1 MNGDPVWPFPSQGEA
16 SRQPLPIRPGE
27 GTGDP
32 RVDRLAGQEELKER
46 QLTETLA
53 SVRGLTPREYRDAAQ
68 QGLLGRVAGDPWSRG
83 TADRGGFADLAI
95 REQAVAVA
103 RQARSEQ
110 DLRRLVRRQRASRT
124 TSTDRDMRLF
134 IDIAVRTYLAQRGVT
149 DPDGAA
155 PLSSSLFQEY
165 LNQEQAADTV
175 ARQARVG
182 QLAHQVEQDL
192 ESSGGVDRVFDLA
205 AKTGFDPLYI
215 AAFLR
220 ENDPSGLSR
229 TMGWYYDR
237 VLTLAAEHGLDPVF
251 VNVFLAEYYAGQQ
264 QPFPGSQQQPF
275 PGTIP
280 IRSVPVLSSGLIA
293 VSTAPLRPL
302 AEFIHRNGE
311 LLKSLLPGSG
321 IVEAVTGED
330 LVTGRKLAVWER
342 VLGATLDL
350 LDLLPAIGK
359 AIGAGARGVRG
370 LSGVARAVRASAAVE
385 SAATLWGRSLARMGL
400 SAKQALGAVSKL
412 GKVPSDDVAAL
423 LKRVTEA
430 RAAGRSLRLT
440 EVDRKLLRPLADAL
454 QSVQGGARAPG
465 ARAGRKV
472 PAGKPVPGKPV
483 RPGKQA
489 TRRPAP
495 APRTGKGAAADAG
508 FEAGRAALLAAL
520 GRAPVAAS
528 TLGRIGV
535 ASTRDAF
542 RRALARKLKADP
554 KHPLSLFLLENGKL
568 RPSSGKGINE
578 DEWLDMPEI
587 VEAAHVASALSL
599 KGAKTGTDRF
609 MVMSAHH
616 NRLLNSSIEG
626 KGAGAWMELPHA
638 IDIGGFPVHAESAVD
653 WVAKGLLPADVLAA
667 ARPVT
672 YP

>member
-53 SVRGLTPREYRDAAQ
+53 SVRGLTPREYRNAAQ

-103 RQARSEQ
+103 RQVRSEQ
-110 DLRRLVRRQRASRT
+110 DLRRSVRRQRASWT

-155 PLSSSLFQEY
+155 LLSSSLFQEY

-175 ARQARVG
+175 ARQARVA

-229 TMGWYYDR
+229 TTGWHDR

-251 VNVFLAEYYAGQQ
+251 VNVFLAEYHAG
-264 QPFPGSQQQPF
+264 QQQPF

-280 IRSVPVLSSGLIA
+280 VRSVPVLSSGLIA

-302 AEFIHRNGE
+302 AQVILRNLE
-311 LLKSLLPGSG
+311 LLKSLMPGSG
-321 IVEAVTGED
+321 IAEAVTGED

-350 LDLLPAIGK
+350 LPGIGK

-430 RAAGRSLRLT
+430 RAAGQSLRLT
-440 EVDRKLLRPLADAL
+440 EVDRKLLRRLDEAL

-465 ARAGRKV
+465 ARSRKV
-472 PAGKPVPGKPV
+472 PAGKPIPGKPV

-495 APRTGKGAAADAG
+495 APRAGKGAAAAAG

-520 GRAPVAAS
+520 GRAPIAAS
-528 TLGRIGV
+528 TMGRIGV
-535 ASTRDAF
+535 ASKRRTL
-542 RRALARKLKADP
+542 RRALARKLKDDP
-554 KHPLSLFLLENGKL
+554 KHPLSFLLENGKL
-568 RPSSGKGINE
+568 RPSTARGIDQ
-578 DEWLDMPEI
+578 DEWLEMPEI
-587 VEAAHVASALSL
+587 VEAGHVASALSL
-599 KGAKTGTDRF
+599 TGAKTGTDRF

-616 NRLLNSSIEG
+616 NRLFSATIEHPS
-626 KGAGAWMELPHA
+626 KGAWMELPHA
-638 IDIGGFPVHAESAVD
+638 IDIAGIPVHAESAVD